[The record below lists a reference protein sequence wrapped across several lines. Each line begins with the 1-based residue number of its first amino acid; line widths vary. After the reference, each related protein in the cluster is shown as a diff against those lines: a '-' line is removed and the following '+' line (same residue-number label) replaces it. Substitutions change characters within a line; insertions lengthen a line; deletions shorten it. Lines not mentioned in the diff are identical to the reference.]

1 MEKVVVP
8 PSSEV
13 ELMVM
18 QTSASEGTW
27 LVESEA
33 SSRLGV
39 MVLEVWYVLSKMG

>member
-18 QTSASEGTW
+18 QTSANEGTW